1 LKKVLKVLFS
11 RIATMAL
18 LLTIQ
23 IAVLI
28 WLILKLRSSFL
39 FLYSLFGILS
49 LIVVFFITSQ
59 RSNPSHKLAWVIPIM
74 VFPVFGALL
83 YIILRTN
90 GTSRRFRKSIN
101 SIYEKMLPLMQQE
114 KRIME
119 EIESEDRCAADQARY
134 ILNSSGFPIYKNT
147 ETEYFPSGEEFFVS
161 LIEEL
166 NKAEKFIFIEIFI
179 IREGLMWN
187 TVLSILEKKAGQ
199 GLDIRVM
206 YDDAGCMGTLPKKY
220 NEKLRAKGIKC
231 YAFNPFT
238 PMLDIR
244 MNHRDHRKI
253 IVIDG
258 HTAFTGG
265 INLADEYINAYE
277 RCGYWKDAA
286 IFVRGEAVWS
296 MTLMFLHLWE
306 YISGTREEYLKFK
319 PSDPD
324 HEDLVSDGYVQPFG
338 DNPLDNEPV
347 GEYTYINMIGRA
359 KKYVYIYTPYLVL
372 DNEMTTILILAAK
385 SGVDVRIVTPHI
397 PDKWYVFMVT
407 QSYYDILIEAGVKI
421 YEYNPGFLHS
431 KAFVCDDVMGIVGS
445 INLDYRSLYFHFECG
460 VWLYKTKSVKQIKD
474 DFDATFEHCRQ
485 ITLDECK
492 NVKLLKRI
500 IRGFFRL
507 FAPLM

>member
-1 LKKVLKVLFS
+1 MKKVLKVLFS
-11 RIATMAL
+11 RIVTMAVL
-18 LLTIQ
+18 LIIQ
-23 IAVLI
+23 IAILI
-28 WLILKLRSSFL
+28 YLILKLRSSYL

-49 LIVVFFITSQ
+49 LTVVFFITSQ

-90 GTSRRFRKSIN
+90 GTGRKFRKTIN
-101 SIYEKMLPLMQQE
+101 DIYKRMLPLMQQE
-114 KRIME
+114 KSIME
-119 EIESEDRCAADQARY
+119 ELESKDRCAANQARY

-147 ETEYFPSGEEFFVS
+147 ETRYFPSGEEFFVS
-161 LIEEL
+161 FIEEL
-166 NKAEKFIFIEIFI
+166 KKAKKFIFIETFI

-187 TVLSILEKKAGQ
+187 TVLSILEKKARQ

-206 YDDAGCMGTLPKKY
+206 YDDAGCMATLPNKY
-220 NEKLRAKGIKC
+220 YEKLRAKGIKC
-231 YAFNPFT
+231 YAFNPFA
-238 PMLDIR
+238 PLLDIR
-244 MNHRDHRKI
+244 LNHRDHRKI

-277 RCGYWKDAA
+277 RFGYWKDAA
-286 IFVRGEAVWS
+286 ILVKGEAVWS

-306 YISGTREEYLKFK
+306 YISNTQEDYLKFR
-319 PSDPD
+319 PEESEL
-324 HEDLVSDGYVQPFG
+324 EDLTAEGYVQPFG

-347 GEYTYINMIGRA
+347 GEFTYINMIGRA

-372 DNEMTTILILAAK
+372 DNELTTVLILAAK
-385 SGVDVRIVTPHI
+385 SGVDMRIVTPHI
-397 PDKWYVFMVT
+397 PDKWYVFIVT
-407 QSYYDILIEAGVKI
+407 QSYYEILIEAGVKI
-421 YEYNPGFLHS
+421 YEYDPGFLHS
-431 KAFVCDDVMGIVGS
+431 KAFVCDDEMGIVGS

-460 VWLYKTKSVKQIKD
+460 VWLYKTESVRKIKD
-474 DFDATFEHCRQ
+474 DFDATFERCRQ
-485 ITLDECK
+485 ITLDDCR
-492 NVKLLKRI
+492 NINLPKRI